1 MRPNLR
7 SPALP
12 HLVILAVPAAAFFYV
27 LFTGPQAQLLAQWF
41 ETATWTLNWI
51 AVVLIAI
58 ALLLIWMASR
68 RTIDEATFYR
78 GATLMALGFDA
89 LIDSL
94 AFQLAVAWPAAG
106 LVLLA
111 VAATWIVVWTMRSLR
126 TLSIT
131 SSVVI
136 HCDAAK
142 VFSFVAND
150 ANQPRYI
157 SMVESVEQ
165 ITPEPIGPGTRYHG
179 RARLGP
185 NKVFEADTEIVDY
198 EPSSRVTS
206 RVLARTPNLDVF
218 TFEPVAN
225 GTLMTLRFES
235 ETSYSTALLWAV
247 LFRWN
252 QKRRILNL
260 RNESWAKLKQ
270 ILEAGED
277 EAPGI

>member
-12 HLVILAVPAAAFFYV
+12 HLVILAVPAAAFLYV
-27 LFTGPQAQLLAQWF
+27 LFGGAQAQLLAQWF
-41 ETATWTLNWI
+41 QSATWTLNWV
-51 AVVLIAI
+51 AGVLIAI
-58 ALLLIWMASR
+58 ALVLIWSASR
-68 RTIDEATFYR
+68 RTMNEARIYG
-78 GATLMALGFDA
+78 GATLMAFGFDC

-126 TLSIT
+126 SVSIS

-136 HCDAAK
+136 ECDAAK

-150 ANQPRYI
+150 ANQPQYI
-157 SMVESVEQ
+157 SMVEAVEQ
-165 ITPEPIGPGTRYHG
+165 ITAGPIGPGTQFRG

-185 NKVFEADTEIVDY
+185 NKIFEGVSEIVDY
-198 EPSSRVTS
+198 EPTSRVTS
-206 RVLARTPNLDVF
+206 RVLARMPNLDVF

-235 ETSYSTALLWAV
+235 ETSYSAALLGAV
-247 LFRWN
+247 LFRSY
-252 QKRRILNL
+252 QERRTLNI

-270 ILEAGED
+270 ILESGASES
-277 EAPGI
+277 PGT

>member
-12 HLVILAVPAAAFFYV
+12 HLVILAVPAAAFLYV

-51 AVVLIAI
+51 AGVLIAI
-58 ALLLIWMASR
+58 ALVLIWMSSR
-68 RTIDEATFYR
+68 RTMDEAALYR
-78 GATLMALGFDA
+78 GATLMAFGFDG
-89 LIDSL
+89 LIDAL
-94 AFQLAVAWPAAG
+94 
-106 LVLLA
+106 
-111 VAATWIVVWTMRSLR
+111 AATWIVPWTMRSLR
-126 TLSIT
+126 SMSIS

-142 VFSFVAND
+142 VFSFIAND

-165 ITPEPIGPGTRYHG
+165 ITPGPIGPGTRYHG

-185 NKVFEADTEIVDY
+185 NKVFEADSEIVDY

-218 TFEPVAN
+218 TFEPAAN

-235 ETSYSTALLWAV
+235 ETSYSAALLGAV
-247 LFRWN
+247 LLRWN

-260 RNESWAKLKQ
+260 RTESWAKLKQ
-270 ILEAGED
+270 ILEGGEGK
-277 EAPGI
+277 APGT